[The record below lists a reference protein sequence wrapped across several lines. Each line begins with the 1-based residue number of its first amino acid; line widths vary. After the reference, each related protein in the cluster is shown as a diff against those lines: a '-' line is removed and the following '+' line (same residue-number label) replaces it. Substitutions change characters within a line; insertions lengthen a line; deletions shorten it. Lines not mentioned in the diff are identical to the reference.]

1 MKLLLFDIDGTLI
14 HSNGAGKRV
23 MAMALQEVFGTTGPI
38 DSYNMGGKT
47 DTRIVTDLMG
57 AAGIAAAT
65 IEARLAKLFTRME
78 VHGQTIFGNGNGSA
92 APCPGVGPLLNALQ
106 SRHDAMLGLVTG
118 NIEPMAPLKIAAA
131 GLDPLLFRVGAYG
144 SHHIDRDHLPAIA
157 MKQATELTNLPFDGH
172 NTIIIGDTPLD
183 IQCARAVGAVAV
195 AVATGRYSATTLN
208 QYKPDILLHNL
219 ADTVTVLQ
227 TLMAYDVT

>member
-23 MAMALQEVFGTTGPI
+23 MALALQDVFGTAGPI

-47 DTRIVTDLMG
+47 DTRIVTDLMA

-65 IEARLAKLFTRME
+65 IEARLAELFTRME
-78 VHGQTIFGNGNGSA
+78 VHGQTIFGNGHGSA
-92 APCPGVGPLLNALQ
+92 TPCPGVDSLLNALQ
-106 SRHDAMLGLVTG
+106 GRYDALLGLVTG

-131 GLDPLLFRVGAYG
+131 GLDPSLFRVGAYG
-144 SHHIDRDHLPAIA
+144 SHHIDRNQLPTIA
-157 MKQATELTNLPFDGH
+157 MKQATQLTKLQFAGH

-183 IQCARAVGAVAV
+183 IQCARASGATAV
-195 AVATGRYSATTLN
+195 AVATGRYSSTTLN

-219 ADTVTVLQ
+219 ADTDSVLQ
-227 TLMAYDVT
+227 MLMA